1 MKYFQLRDI
10 KKLYFGYED
19 IARILGISQNSAKIT
34 AHRYVKQGMLIR
46 VKRNIYILKERWTS
60 FDREQ
65 KFIIANIFQVPSYI
79 SLMTALDYYEITTQI
94 QRDFIESVVIK
105 RTIRKEIDHTVLNY
119 TKINADVYWGFL
131 KHQEFFVAEPEKAFL
146 DGVYLMSFGRYELDM
161 PSIDFNKLDL
171 EKIERMV
178 LLEKLKNARLLDSL
192 VFGGGTMLRLCHEL
206 KRYSVDLDFW
216 RIKDTAETTLFD
228 KIKDI
233 LQQNYDITDAQMK
246 HFTILLE
253 IRSGYFPKRLKI
265 EIRKEIRDWDFQE
278 KIAYSKFSTK
288 QVVLKAHTLEQ
299 TMKNKIAA
307 LLERVEIR
315 DGFDIE
321 FLLRQ
326 GILLP
331 DLSGADKTKMIARL
345 DGFKEN
351 DFKVKLGSILESD
364 IRAYYIENQFNYLRQ
379 KLASFEI

>member
-1 MKYFQLRDI
+1 M
-10 KKLYFGYED
+10 
-19 IARILGISQNSAKIT
+19 
-34 AHRYVKQGMLIR
+34 
-46 VKRNIYILKERWTS
+46 
-60 FDREQ
+60 
-65 KFIIANIFQVPSYI
+65 NIFEKH
-79 SLMTALDYYEITTQI
+79 EI
-94 QRDFIESVVIK
+94 FEIEV
-105 RTIRKEIDHTVLNY
+105 
-119 TKINADVYWGFL
+119 
-131 KHQEFFVAEPEKAFL
+131 
-146 DGVYLMSFGRYELDM
+146 
-161 PSIDFNKLDL
+161 
-171 EKIERMV
+171 
-178 LLEKLKNARLLDSL
+178 LEKLKNARVLDSL

-216 RIKDTAETTLFD
+216 RIKDTAETILFD
-228 KIKDI
+228 KTKDV

-278 KIAYSKFSTK
+278 KIAYSRFSTK

-326 GILLP
+326 GIPLP
-331 DLSGADKTKMIARL
+331 DLSDADKTKMIARL

-364 IRAYYIENQFNYLRQ
+364 IRAYYIENQFDYLRQ
-379 KLASFEI
+379 KLASFET

>member
-1 MKYFQLRDI
+1 M
-10 KKLYFGYED
+10 
-19 IARILGISQNSAKIT
+19 
-34 AHRYVKQGMLIR
+34 
-46 VKRNIYILKERWTS
+46 
-60 FDREQ
+60 
-65 KFIIANIFQVPSYI
+65 NIFEKH
-79 SLMTALDYYEITTQI
+79 EI
-94 QRDFIESVVIK
+94 FEIEV
-105 RTIRKEIDHTVLNY
+105 
-119 TKINADVYWGFL
+119 
-131 KHQEFFVAEPEKAFL
+131 
-146 DGVYLMSFGRYELDM
+146 
-161 PSIDFNKLDL
+161 
-171 EKIERMV
+171 
-178 LLEKLKNARLLDSL
+178 LEKLKNARLLDSL

-206 KRYSVDLDFW
+206 KRYSVGLDFW

-228 KIKDI
+228 KIKHV

-278 KIAYSKFSTK
+278 KIAYSRFSTK

-326 GILLP
+326 GIPLP
-331 DLSGADKTKMIARL
+331 DLSDADKTKMIARL

-364 IRAYYIENQFNYLRQ
+364 IRSYYIENQFDYLRQ
-379 KLASFEI
+379 KLASFET